1 MMSELIHQTAERIA
15 CAGLLRGDTQALE
28 LAQVLE
34 PHEFSSVPLQVV
46 VEACKRVLRG
56 IEPVDAQS
64 IVAESAEVVREWKL
78 KTVAITESFVLEL
91 MREDTA
97 RSEPYSHTMKRMAY
111 LRKAA
116 AFSEWMTRELTMMPD
131 PDELFAA
138 VSERLQELKPKGSSQ
153 RFIYGWDTLDY
164 EQKLRHREKERKEGT
179 AKVFPWPWHSWQEIS
194 ILRAGMVGIVAGAE
208 GSGKTSYLEMIAEH
222 WAGFG
227 SVVFV
232 HLENNQEY
240 TEDRRMARWAR
251 IPIAVLETE
260 TLTNQQRSQV
270 REAGD
275 SIAEFAGSL
284 HYYDA
289 SGQTMAEIIRE
300 LEARVDE
307 GVCDAVVLDY
317 LNKVR
322 PSRGQVK
329 AYDKGF
335 DRMSDDL
342 EQFKTFLEQRQ
353 VVGMTAAQ
361 MTKRGKTEDGRLD
374 STAIRG
380 SGELADKAQLIV
392 MLQREILE
400 ADMWDVTGKVIARAG
415 EDKPVISLRVEKQ
428 NRGRKGIEFE
438 QKYKGQFFRVEDKP
452 V

>member
-1 MMSELIHQTAERIA
+1 MSELIHPTAERIA
-15 CAGLLRGDTQALE
+15 CAGLLRGDAQALE

-56 IEPVDAQS
+56 IEPVDIPS
-64 IVAESAEVVREWKL
+64 VYAESKEVIREWK
-78 KTVAITESFVLEL
+78 VNAIVTEDLIRGL
-91 MREDTA
+91 MQEDTA
-97 RSEPYSHTMKRMAY
+97 RAEPYSHTVKRMAY
-111 LRKAA
+111 LRSAA
-116 AFSEWMTRELTMMPD
+116 AFSEWMTQELTMMPD

-138 VSERLQELKPKGSSQ
+138 VSERLQALKPKGNAT
-153 RFIYGWDTLDY
+153 RFVYGWDTLDY
-164 EQKLRHREKERKEGT
+164 EGTLRHREQERKEGT
-179 AKVFPWPWHSWQEIS
+179 AKVFPWPWHSWADIS
-194 ILRAGMVGIVAGAE
+194 VLRPGMVGILSGAE
-208 GSGKTSYLEMIAEH
+208 GSGKSSYLEMIAES
-222 WAGFG
+222 WAQYGN
-227 SVVFV
+227 VVFV

-251 IPIAVLETE
+251 IPIAALETE
-260 TLTNQQRSQV
+260 TLTTQQRAAV
-270 REAGD
+270 REAGN
-275 SIAEFAGSL
+275 SIAEFAGNL

-335 DRMSDDL
+335 DRMADDI
-342 EQFKTFLEQRQ
+342 EQFKTFLEQRR

-361 MTKRGKTEDGRLD
+361 MNKRGKAEDGRLD

-392 MLQREILE
+392 MLQREVLTS
-400 ADMWDVTGKVIARAG
+400 DLRDPTGKLVAKAG
-415 EDKPVISLRVEKQ
+415 EDKPVISVRVEKQ
-428 NRGRKGIEFE
+428 NRGRKGVEFE
-438 QKYKGQFFRVEDKP
+438 QKYKGQFFLVEDKP

>member
-1 MMSELIHQTAERIA
+1 M
-15 CAGLLRGDTQALE
+15 
-28 LAQVLE
+28 
-34 PHEFSSVPLQVV
+34 
-46 VEACKRVLRG
+46 
-56 IEPVDAQS
+56 
-64 IVAESAEVVREWKL
+64 
-78 KTVAITESFVLEL
+78 
-91 MREDTA
+91 
-97 RSEPYSHTMKRMAY
+97 
-111 LRKAA
+111 
-116 AFSEWMTRELTMMPD
+116 
-131 PDELFAA
+131 
-138 VSERLQELKPKGSSQ
+138 
-153 RFIYGWDTLDY
+153 
-164 EQKLRHREKERKEGT
+164 
-179 AKVFPWPWHSWQEIS
+179 
-194 ILRAGMVGIVAGAE
+194 
-208 GSGKTSYLEMIAEH
+208 
-222 WAGFG
+222 
-227 SVVFV
+227 
-232 HLENNQEY
+232 
-240 TEDRRMARWAR
+240 
-251 IPIAVLETE
+251 
-260 TLTNQQRSQV
+260 

-329 AYDKGF
+329 AYEKGF

-342 EQFKTFLEQRQ
+342 EQFKNFLEQRR

-400 ADMWDVTGKVIARAG
+400 ADMWDVAGKVIARAG